1 MKTDHLKIDPALYV
15 VSTPIGNL
23 EDISS
28 RLIKVLSASDYI
40 LCEDT
45 RVTLK
50 LLNFINIKK
59 KLVSFNEFNENK
71 KLDTLMND
79 LKKNKTLSIVSD
91 AGTPAMSD
99 PGQLII
105 SRCHDIG
112 IKVIP
117 VPGPSAITCAMS
129 VSGFLDNFYFCGFLP
144 KKQNEINKFFS
155 QLILIK
161 ASLVFF
167 MPARDLNKNSK
178 YFLKFFPNSKFFIGR
193 EMTKIYETY
202 IRDEMKNIGKYIE
215 SNQKGEMSIVIDN
228 YSNKIISDKINIE
241 DEIKLLLGKMSSK
254 DIAEYLSKKLK
265 INKKVIY
272 QKVIGLND

>member
-28 RLIKVLSASDYI
+28 RLIRVLSASDYI

-105 SRCHDIG
+105 SKCHDIG

-117 VPGPSAITCAMS
+117 VPGPSAITCVMS
-129 VSGFLDNFYFCGFLP
+129 VSGFLDNFYFCGFIP
-144 KKQNEINKFFS
+144 KKQNEINKFFM

-202 IRDEMKNIGKYIE
+202 IRDEMKNISKYIE

>member
-1 MKTDHLKIDPALYV
+1 MKNDHLKIDPALYV

-28 RLIKVLSASDYI
+28 RLIRVLSASDYI

-50 LLNFINIKK
+50 LLNFINVKK

-112 IKVIP
+112 IKVLP

-144 KKQNEINKFFS
+144 KKQNEIDKFFS

-254 DIAEYLSKKLK
+254 DIAEYLSK
-265 INKKVIY
+265 
-272 QKVIGLND
+272 

>member
-105 SRCHDIG
+105 SKCHDIG

-129 VSGFLDNFYFCGFLP
+129 VSGFLDNFYFCGFFIFP
-144 KKQNEINKFFS
+144 KLDI
-155 QLILIK
+155 
-161 ASLVFF
+161 SL
-167 MPARDLNKNSK
+167 
-178 YFLKFFPNSKFFIGR
+178 
-193 EMTKIYETY
+193 
-202 IRDEMKNIGKYIE
+202 
-215 SNQKGEMSIVIDN
+215 
-228 YSNKIISDKINIE
+228 
-241 DEIKLLLGKMSSK
+241 
-254 DIAEYLSKKLK
+254 AEYLFF
-265 INKKVIY
+265 
-272 QKVIGLND
+272 